1 MALARVLVLLLLGF
15 SIGAFALYALT
26 AQERYRR
33 LGLRVLGATL
43 AASFVWP
50 MGLAVQGITS
60 NQDAEIVEVLNTLK
74 TSTADTYLMHESFW
88 KDNPNDFTRSWFAW
102 ANSIFAELILTV
114 AKERPYLIFA

>member
-43 AASFVWP
+43 AASFVFF
-50 MGLAVQGITS
+50 GVLIVQR
-60 NQDAEIVEVLNTLK
+60 LL
-74 TSTADTYLMHESFW
+74 
-88 KDNPNDFTRSWFAW
+88 
-102 ANSIFAELILTV
+102 
-114 AKERPYLIFA
+114 